1 MVATYP
7 VDNKLYRAK
16 IEKVIKDRTGI
27 DSVST
32 FRVRYLDYG
41 NTCDVTRTQLYI
53 WDEVLEIIPAQ
64 AVSCKLDTMRIFT
77 KRIQVGSPE
86 AKEFTDLL
94 KQSNP
99 VSIQVRK
106 VLRARDVV
114 FNSEIVQKTPELVV
128 DLFDSQGLNIVEK
141 LRSCAHLGRIIRDQ
155 SVIGSSCAESSVP
168 SNVAASSPTRCLPP
182 KPEHLPDEQRVNF
195 DLEDAGVSEACFS
208 KSLEKVEGWLNSLSG
223 QEIHP
228 IDYPQVIVIDS
239 FYPVVLPLFKEM
251 ILHCIIYFRKRT

>member
-16 IEKVIKDRTGI
+16 IEKVIKDNRTGI

-32 FRVRYLDYG
+32 FRVRYIDYG
-41 NTCDVTRTQLYI
+41 NTCDVTRNQLYI

-64 AVSCKLDTMRIFT
+64 AVSCKLDTMSIFT

-128 DLFDSQGLNIVEK
+128 DLFDSQGVNIVEK
-141 LRSCAHLGRIIRDQ
+141 LRSCAHLGKIIRDQ
-155 SVIGSSCAESSVP
+155 SVIGSSVAESSVP
-168 SNVAASSPTRCLPP
+168 SKVASSSLRCLPP
-182 KPEHLPDEQRVNF
+182 KPEHLADDQRVEF
-195 DLEDAGVSEACFS
+195 DLEEAGVSEAGFT
-208 KSLEKVEGWLNSLSG
+208 KSLERVEGWLNGLSG
-223 QEIHP
+223 QEILP
-228 IDYPQVIVIDS
+228 IDYPQVFVIVVS
-239 FYPVVLPLFKEM
+239 LQM
-251 ILHCIIYFRKRT
+251 NQCHHFRQKT